1 MLDPI
6 PRVCLVWNWQTR
18 KNRSR
23 KAHFWPKSPRVVSWE
38 PKTNSSG
45 GLCWCEVNCSRHKA
59 HDGLG
64 LEVNSN
70 LLMGSPHLAPLP
82 EFVRHSPH
90 ATSVITREL
99 QSCEITGTAPLL
111 LFLILCLFFFF
122 FLFPPD
128 CLPFFPCQLP
138 QLSTPPFLKRHIS
151 WCDQNFTRQTDVV
164 RGPTCGRSDRNE
176 SAPCEESRILDFSP
190 IHLSPVFLLVFPVTY
205 KSTDVVQTQTLTRFI
220 NTVCAPISW
229 SAVTKHFSPASST

>member
-1 MLDPI
+1 MLDQI

-18 KNRSR
+18 KNSSR
-23 KAHFWPKSPRVVSWE
+23 KAHFWPRSPRAVSWE
-38 PKTNSSG
+38 SKTNSSG
-45 GLCWCEVNCSRHKA
+45 GLRWCEVNCSRHKA
-59 HDGLG
+59 HNGLG

-90 ATSVITREL
+90 AASVITREL

-122 FLFPPD
+122 VFPRLSPL
-128 CLPFFPCQLP
+128 LPLP
-138 QLSTPPFLKRHIS
+138 TPPPTQLSTPPFLKRPIS

-176 SAPCEESRILDFSP
+176 SAPRERSRILDFSP
-190 IHLSPVFLLVFPVTY
+190 IHLSPLFPAPLSRDIQ
-205 KSTDVVQTQTLTRFI
+205 KHRCGA
-220 NTVCAPISW
+220 NTNAHW
-229 SAVTKHFSPASST
+229 LY

>member
-6 PRVCLVWNWQTR
+6 PRVCLVWNRQTR

-38 PKTNSSG
+38 SKTNSSG
-45 GLCWCEVNCSRHKA
+45 GLRWCEVNCSRHKA
-59 HDGLG
+59 HNGLG

-70 LLMGSPHLAPLP
+70 LLTGSPHLAPLP

-111 LFLILCLFFFF
+111 LFLILCLFFFV
-122 FLFPPD
+122 FPRLSPL
-128 CLPFFPCQLP
+128 LPLP
-138 QLSTPPFLKRHIS
+138 TPPNSQLLLFWTGTFL
-151 WCDQNFTRQTDVV
+151 DVIK
-164 RGPTCGRSDRNE
+164 
-176 SAPCEESRILDFSP
+176 ILLGKQMLWEAQ
-190 IHLSPVFLLVFPVTY
+190 HVAGVTEMRVLLVREAE
-205 KSTDVVQTQTLTRFI
+205 S
-220 NTVCAPISW
+220 
-229 SAVTKHFSPASST
+229 

>member
-6 PRVCLVWNWQTR
+6 PRVCLVWNWKTR
-18 KNRSR
+18 KNSSR

-38 PKTNSSG
+38 SKTNSSG
-45 GLCWCEVNCSRHKA
+45 GLRWCEVNCSRHKA
-59 HDGLG
+59 HNGLG

-111 LFLILCLFFFF
+111 LFLILCLFFLFF
-122 FLFPPD
+122 CFPQTVSPSS
-128 CLPFFPCQLP
+128 PANSP
-138 QLSTPPFLKRHIS
+138 QLSTPPFSEKAHFLMWSKFYSANRCCERPNMWTEWQKGECSS
-151 WCDQNFTRQTDVV
+151 WGKQNLRFQSHSPLPAFPARLSRDIQKH
-164 RGPTCGRSDRNE
+164 RCG
-176 SAPCEESRILDFSP
+176 A
-190 IHLSPVFLLVFPVTY
+190 
-205 KSTDVVQTQTLTRFI
+205 
-220 NTVCAPISW
+220 NTNTHPLY
-229 SAVTKHFSPASST
+229 